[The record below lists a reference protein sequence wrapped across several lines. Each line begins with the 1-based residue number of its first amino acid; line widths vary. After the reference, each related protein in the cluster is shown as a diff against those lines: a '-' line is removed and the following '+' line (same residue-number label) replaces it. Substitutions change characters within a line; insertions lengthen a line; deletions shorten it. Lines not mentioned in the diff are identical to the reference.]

1 MENISL
7 AMLGGFCIYFGCINL
22 LPEKPT
28 FRWRI
33 LLFLCIFASSC
44 ILSHYLWH
52 FSAFF
57 TVALTLTLIFNA
69 TSLKWLNLSCALF
82 GYLFTVTLNYICIWI
97 AQRYFQMS
105 LGQMYQIDS
114 VILLFSSIYC
124 GICFFCTLGLG
135 YFLNSKLKI
144 STFLLDISLLKTI
157 FITLLLLTLF
167 FIFNFSYGND
177 IGYSYGATAFNGI
190 LFLSFFVAA
199 AILMWF
205 LYQNIQKNIQAE
217 NMLHQYEHLQTYT
230 KEVEKLYVSMRS
242 FKHEYINLLS
252 TLSGYIENDDM
263 AQLKDYFYSEILPI
277 SQAFSESDTRL
288 GSLSHIEI
296 LEFKSLLSSKL
307 IYAMES
313 GINVELEITDPIREL
328 PIKSVD
334 LVRVM
339 GIFLDNA
346 IDAALNSSEKLI
358 QLCFLQKEDRLIIIL
373 KNSASPPQIPI
384 SRLAD
389 WGISSKGK
397 QRGIG
402 LYNAKG
408 ILNQYPHILWDM
420 EYHVPFFT
428 QILTICQ
435 VGKDNI

>member
-1 MENISL
+1 MQYLSL
-7 AMLGGFCIYFGCINL
+7 TTLGGFCIYFSCINL
-22 LPEKPT
+22 LPEKPPMMKQM
-28 FRWRI
+28 FI
-33 LLFLCIFASSC
+33 LLC
-44 ILSHYLWH
+44 ILTTSGIFNRYLGQYY
-52 FSAFF
+52 AFI
-57 TVALTLTLIFNA
+57 TVSLTLILIYRF
-69 TSLKWLNLSCALF
+69 TSLKWLNISCALF
-82 GYLFTVTLNYICIWI
+82 GYLFTVALNYVCISI
-97 AQRYFQMS
+97 AHNFLNMN
-105 LGQMYQIDS
+105 LNEMYQDFP
-114 VILLFSSIYC
+114 VIFIFSLVYC
-124 GICFFCTLGLG
+124 TISFLCTLIFG
-135 YFLNSKLKI
+135 YLLNHRLKI
-144 STFLLDISLLKTI
+144 SNFLTDTALCKAIFTTMLLISFL
-157 FITLLLLTLF
+157 
-167 FIFNFSYGND
+167 FIFNFSYGED
-177 IGYSYGATAFNGI
+177 IGYSYGVIAFNSI
-190 LFLSFFVAA
+190 LFLLLFIAN

-205 LYQNIQKNIQAE
+205 LYRNIQQKQEAKH
-217 NMLHQYEHLQTYT
+217 MLHQYDHLQTYT
-230 KEVEKLYVSMRS
+230 KEVEKLYISMRS

-277 SQAFSESDTRL
+277 SQVFSESDTRL

-313 GINVELEITDPIREL
+313 GINVELELTDPIREL

-358 QLCFLQKEDRLIIIL
+358 QLCFLQKEDSLIIIL

-420 EYHVPFFT
+420 EYHAPFFT
-428 QILTICQ
+428 QTLTICK

>member
-1 MENISL
+1 MDYILL
-7 AMLGGFCIYFGCINL
+7 ASLGGLCIFFSCVNL
-22 LPEKPT
+22 LPEKPSLSRQFIMLVCT
-28 FRWRI
+28 
-33 LLFLCIFASSC
+33 LSSSC
-44 ILSHYLWH
+44 ILDYYLGQ
-52 FSAFF
+52 FFAFLTVTVLLVFVYQF
-57 TVALTLTLIFNA
+57 TVLR
-69 TSLKWLNLSCALF
+69 WLSLSCSLF
-82 GYLFTVTLNYICIWI
+82 GYLFTITLNHFCIWL
-97 AQRYFQMS
+97 AQGY
-105 LGQMYQIDS
+105 LGMNLGEIYLNTRI
-114 VILLFSSIYC
+114 IILFSFIYC
-124 GICFFCTLGLG
+124 IICFITTSVLG
-135 YFLNSKLKI
+135 YILNSKLHI
-144 STFLLDISLLKTI
+144 YSFLTDDNLCKVI
-157 FITLLLLTLF
+157 FVTLLLLSTL
-167 FIFNFSYGND
+167 FIFNFSYGEY
-177 IGYSYGATAFNGI
+177 IGYSYGVTTFNGI
-190 LFLSFFVAA
+190 LFLLLFISV

-205 LYQNIQKNIQAE
+205 LYQNIQKKMHAE
-217 NMLHQYEHLQTYT
+217 KMLHQYDHLQTYT

-313 GINVELEITDPIREL
+313 GINVELELTDPIREL

-346 IDAALNSSEKLI
+346 IDAALNSSEKLM
-358 QLCFLQKEDRLIIIL
+358 QLCFLQKEDSLIIIL

-402 LYNAKG
+402 LYSAKG

-420 EYHVPFFT
+420 EYHAPFFT
-428 QILTICQ
+428 QTLTICQ